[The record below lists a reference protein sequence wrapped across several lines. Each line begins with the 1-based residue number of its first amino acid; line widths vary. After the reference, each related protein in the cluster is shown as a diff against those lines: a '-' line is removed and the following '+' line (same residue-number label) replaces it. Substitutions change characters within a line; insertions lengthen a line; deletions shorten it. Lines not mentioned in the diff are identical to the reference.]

1 MPFFFSFPP
10 ISWVQGTVQMRILIA
25 KQVERQ
31 HIRQY
36 AGIFA
41 TSMRHPQPTISR
53 KMRHQT
59 LTFPKLH
66 RQAEKSDC
74 RRNG

>member
-1 MPFFFSFPP
+1 MNAIFLFLPP
-10 ISWVQGTVQMRILIA
+10 NFLGTGTVQMRILIA

-41 TSMRHPQPTISR
+41 TSMRHPQPTISL
-53 KMRHQT
+53 MVRHQT
-59 LTFPKLH
+59 LTFSKLH
-66 RQAEKSDC
+66 R
-74 RRNG
+74 